1 MKKTTIGFALTGSF
15 CTFEKALAQ
24 MAELVRRGYEVLPVV
39 SFNAGT
45 LDTRFMTAAHLRE
58 RMLEITGHLPIDTL
72 KDAEPIGP
80 KKMCDVFVIAPA
92 TGNSLSK
99 LANGQFDTPALLGA
113 KSHLRNE
120 NPLVLAV
127 STNDGLGAAAQNI
140 GRLLTWRNVYF
151 VPFGQDDPVKK
162 PRSLVADFDQLPRT
176 VAAALTGVQLQPML
190 SAFNGQKDEKI
201 CHQLATNTLL
211 Q

>member
-15 CTFEKALAQ
+15 CTFERALAQ
-24 MAELVRRGYEVLPVV
+24 MEALVKRGYDVLPVV
-39 SFNAGT
+39 SFNAGN
-45 LDTRFMTAAHLRE
+45 LDTRFMEATRFTE
-58 RMLEITGHLPIDTL
+58 RIRGITGRDPIDSL
-72 KDAEPIGP
+72 ICAEPIGP
-80 KKMCDVFVIAPA
+80 KHLCDLYLMAPA

-120 NPLVLAV
+120 KPLVLAV

-140 GRLLTWRNVYF
+140 GRLLCWRNVYF

-162 PRSLVADFDQLPRT
+162 PRSLVADFDQIPRT
-176 VAAALTGVQLQPML
+176 IAAALSGVQLQPML
-190 SAFNGQKDEKI
+190 YARNAQE
-201 CHQLATNTLL
+201 
-211 Q
+211 

>member
-1 MKKTTIGFALTGSF
+1 MKQTTIGFALTGSF

-24 MAELVRRGYEVLPVV
+24 MEELVDRGYDVLPVL
-39 SFNAGT
+39 SFNAGN
-45 LDTRFMTAAHLRE
+45 LDTRFMKAGKLRE
-58 RMLEITGHLPIDTL
+58 RIVSITGHVPIDTL
-72 KDAEPIGP
+72 VDAEPIGP

-99 LANGQFDTPALLGA
+99 LVNGQFDTPALLGA

-120 NPLVLAV
+120 KPLVLAV

-140 GRLLTWRNVYF
+140 GKLLTWRNVYF
-151 VPFGQDDPVKK
+151 VPFGQDDPVRK

-176 VAAALTGVQLQPML
+176 IAAALAGAQIQPML
-190 SAFNGQKDEKI
+190 LSNG
-201 CHQLATNTLL
+201 
-211 Q
+211 